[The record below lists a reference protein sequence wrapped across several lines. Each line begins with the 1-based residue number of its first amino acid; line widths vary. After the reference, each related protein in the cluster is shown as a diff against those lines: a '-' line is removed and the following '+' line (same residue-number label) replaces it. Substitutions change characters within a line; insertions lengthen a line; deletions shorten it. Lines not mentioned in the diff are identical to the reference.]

1 MTKNNAEAQNA
12 DSFDIYV
19 AKLAVA
25 GAAVVV
31 LGDSLALLAASLALQ
46 SLQQSSSDP
55 PTPLPQQPDEQ
66 IDYLIRELKQI
77 KKMMR
82 DYKA

>member
-1 MTKNNAEAQNA
+1 MSKNNAEAQNA

>member
-1 MTKNNAEAQNA
+1 MNNSTENTNS
-12 DSFDIYV
+12 DSLDLYI

-25 GAAVVV
+25 GAAVTV

-46 SLQQSSSDP
+46 SLQQSSNAP
-55 PTPLPQQPDEQ
+55 PNPMPQNSDEQ

-77 KKMMR
+77 KRMLR
-82 DYKA
+82 DFPG

>member
-1 MTKNNAEAQNA
+1 MGTKNTETPNA
-12 DSFDIYV
+12 DSFDVYV

-25 GAAVVV
+25 GAAVTV

-46 SLQQSSSDP
+46 SLQQASSDP
-55 PTPLPQQPDEQ
+55 PTMPQQTDEQ

>member
-1 MTKNNAEAQNA
+1 MSKNNAETQNA